1 MTDILKGVLA
11 GGWSFLVS
19 WVFPSALYSSLF
31 AVLVFPNLKLQSAI
45 ILAFIALALG
55 LLLSATST
63 VLYRI
68 LEGYYLLPDSV
79 RKWMIQRQLNIKHKY
94 LRELERSRE
103 DAGESTDRNGARTE
117 NAIDIALVREKLHRF
132 PVDDSQVAPTR
143 LANGIR
149 AFETYGYDRFSL
161 DSQIFW
167 SELIAVAPK
176 PLIDAEDQARASVNL
191 FVSLIYLSVAFGLA
205 SLFAALR
212 MNVNEGRILL
222 FGVIALMLSPVWY
235 EFAVLS
241 TSNWHS
247 AVQALVNIG
256 RKELA
261 FKLGLQLPKKI
272 VDERF
277 MWQRL
282 TWFVHDNANW
292 GPQLDDFREDPGSKD
307 SHCLRSEEQTVRERE
322 HSWLT
327 GFRATITAWMN
338 RGGRREH

>member
-1 MTDILKGVLA
+1 VTDILKGLSA

-45 ILAFIALALG
+45 ILAFIAIGLG

-68 LEGYYLLPDSV
+68 LEGYYLLPGSV
-79 RKWMIQRQLNIKHKY
+79 RKWKMQRQLNRKHKY
-94 LRELERSRE
+94 LRKLERSRE
-103 DAGESTDRNGARTE
+103 DAGESDRNGARTA
-117 NAIDIALVREKLHRF
+117 NSIDIALISEKLHRF

-176 PLIDAEDQARASVNL
+176 PLRDAEDQARASVNL
-191 FVSLIYLSVAFGLA
+191 FVSLIYLSVAFGVA
-205 SLFAALR
+205 SFFAALR
-212 MNVNEGRILL
+212 MNVNEGRLLL
-222 FGVIALMLSPVWY
+222 FGVLALILSPVWY

-247 AVQALVNIG
+247 AVQALVNTG
-256 RKELA
+256 RRELA
-261 FKLGLQLPKKI
+261 FRLGLQLPKKFA
-272 VDERF
+272 DERL

-282 TWFVHDNANW
+282 TWFVYDNANW
-292 GPQLDDFREDPGSKD
+292 GHQLNDFREDPESKD
-307 SHCLRSEEQTVRERE
+307 SRCLRSEEQRVNGARGQ
-322 HSWLT
+322 LIK

-338 RGGRREH
+338 RSGGRG